1 MVSKGVMSMKE
12 RVEEL
17 SDGTLRLSVDKA
29 LYDSETVL
37 KTAHKFTDQCYIKL
51 DVYDDELMI
60 SFKSKEGNNAILGS
74 IVDDFLNELID
85 QQVRAMVQRECGQ
98 IRDQIVKKAFSPIE

>member
-1 MVSKGVMSMKE
+1 MVSKGDTSMKE

-17 SDGTLRLSVDKA
+17 HDGTLRISVDKA
-29 LYDSETVL
+29 LYDPETVL

-51 DVYDDELMI
+51 DVYHSEPTI
-60 SFKSKEGNNAILGS
+60 SFKSKEGSTAMLGS

-85 QQVRAMVQRECGQ
+85 QQVRTMVQRECGQ